1 MKKKV
6 FYWCPFTSYV
16 ATVKSVINSA
26 ESLNW
31 YSYDFQSYVVNACN
45 EWKDYSNDLNR
56 KNIKSIDLNPH
67 SNFNKFEKKGFV
79 KSRIAYFYIFF
90 KSFFPL
96 INLLKRDKPDYL
108 IVHLITSLPIFIFY
122 FFNFKTKLILR
133 ISGLPKMNFLRK
145 FLWKFGSK
153 NIYKI
158 TCPTEA
164 TLVKMSQYKFFAN
177 KLSVLHDPIIK
188 NSEIILKLNK
198 KDIPTNIELIN
209 FISDGNFFLSV
220 GRLTKQKNFIFL
232 IDCIFNLKKNHKN
245 IKFLIIGSGEQKS
258 ILLNKIKEYDLE
270 KNIKILDHTE
280 NIYFY
285 MKKCRAFVLTSL
297 WEDPGFVLIEAA
309 YMNASIISSDCPNG
323 PLEILN
329 YGVGGYLFSSN
340 KQDSFIDT
348 LNAYL
353 SDSKMN
359 TINKKI
365 NAKIQCKKYSMLS
378 HYNSIVKILT

>member
-1 MKKKV
+1 M
-6 FYWCPFTSYV
+6 FF
-16 ATVKSVINSA
+16 
-26 ESLNW
+26 SL
-31 YSYDFQSYVVNACN
+31 F
-45 EWKDYSNDLNR
+45 
-56 KNIKSIDLNPH
+56 
-67 SNFNKFEKKGFV
+67 
-79 KSRIAYFYIFF
+79 
-90 KSFFPL
+90 
-96 INLLKRDKPDYL
+96 
-108 IVHLITSLPIFIFY
+108 
-122 FFNFKTKLILR
+122 
-133 ISGLPKMNFLRK
+133 
-145 FLWKFGSK
+145 
-153 NIYKI
+153 
-158 TCPTEA
+158 
-164 TLVKMSQYKFFAN
+164 
-177 KLSVLHDPIIK
+177 
-188 NSEIILKLNK
+188 
-198 KDIPTNIELIN
+198 
-209 FISDGNFFLSV
+209 
-220 GRLTKQKNFIFL
+220 
-232 IDCIFNLKKNHKN
+232 FNLKKNHKN

-280 NIYFY
+280 NVYFY